1 MRGVK
6 FFKKINIKKTRFI
19 GNLFLHKKQWLPYKN
34 TI

>member
-19 GNLFLHKKQWLPYKN
+19 GIRRFGRCFGLFD
-34 TI
+34 IEG